1 MQTKEELRDVLNRH
15 FGESSVRALEDG
27 GCLVLADSLEAAAD
41 YLQDA
46 DFFSKINNRTHTIVP
61 DALAHDGNPDGI
73 LAKVDFKGKNG
84 FPSGNIVLEK
94 GFHRVRSHGGIGA
107 MHLTG
112 SMIQFPERDRYP
124 QEVNKTESAGR
135 FVSDILKTTTEVFHS
150 YENRKMPTYV
160 FVSPKMECALIT
172 GFDYEKDT
180 FNVITYYE
188 MTYKQAVA
196 KYGEDRVHVSG
207 ALQFPDIGD
216 SVSPHPLRQND
227 TDITAETESLPGA
240 AHGLL
245 YSDVDYTAIIRANVS
260 KKGIFLRSEELQQIQ
275 GFYCCKK
282 RQAFLMADALD
293 DISAPAV
300 LLHEI
305 GVHMAYDV
313 GCRDDMQKL
322 ADQAPQILAEA
333 AIRQDPVALRVEERL
348 TESEIFD
355 GDPNYALETCAYLV
369 EESFKA
375 AQPSNLTEY
384 WLTRVKYGINAW
396 LYDIGFRDVAR
407 LTHQELSLI
416 AQGNVE
422 TLSHDAVL
430 QRKVFHPTEEDSLDR
445 LQWLLEKRLGQAS
458 GRAVTQIVRD
468 LSKKREVPEESE
480 EVKTSRRMF

>member
-1 MQTKEELRDVLNRH
+1 METKEELRDVLNRH
-15 FGESSVRALEDG
+15 FGEASVRALEDG
-27 GCLVLADSLEAAAD
+27 GRLVLADSLEAAAD

-73 LAKVDFKGKNG
+73 LARVDFKGKNG
-84 FPSGNIVLEK
+84 FPSGNVIVEPGRHRANKHRGK
-94 GFHRVRSHGGIGA
+94 GAI
-107 MHLTG
+107 HLTG
-112 SMIQFPERDRYP
+112 SALEFPHRDLYP
-124 QEVNKTESAGR
+124 EESNKTESGVRA
-135 FVSDILKTTTEVFHS
+135 VVDVLLSTDEVIRTNS
-150 YENRKMPTYV
+150 NRKEEEFV
-160 FVSPKMECALIT
+160 FYSKKMRQILIT
-172 GFDYEKDT
+172 TYDFEKEQ
-180 FNVITYYE
+180 FKVITNYAVKPYKVDE
-188 MTYKQAVA
+188 M
-196 KYGEDRVHVSG
+196 GNDRVRASG
-207 ALQFPDIGD
+207 AIHLPEIGD
-216 SVSPHPLRQND
+216 SVSPHPFNQND
-227 TDITAETESLPGA
+227 TDTTTNTESLPGEA
-240 AHGLL
+240 QRAS
-245 YSDVDYTAIIRANVS
+245 YSDVDYTGFVRHLINNADESTIGQEQARV
-260 KKGIFLRSEELQQIQ
+260 Q
-275 GFYCCKK
+275 GFYSRKN
-282 RQAFLMADALD
+282 RQAFLIADTLNEV
-293 DISAPAV
+293 SAPAV

-384 WLTRVKYGINAW
+384 WLSRVRYGINTW

-445 LQWLLEKRLGQAS
+445 LQWFLEKRLGQAS

-468 LSKKREVPEESE
+468 LSKKQEVPEESE

>member
-1 MQTKEELRDVLNRH
+1 MGNKEELRDVLNRH
-15 FGESSVRALEDG
+15 FGEASVRALEDG
-27 GCLVLADSLEAAAD
+27 GRLVLADSLEAAAD

-46 DFFSKINNRTHTIVP
+46 DFFSKINNRTRTIVP

-73 LAKVDFKGKNG
+73 LARVDFKGKSDFPNG
-84 FPSGNIVLEK
+84 EIVLNEGK
-94 GFHRVRSHGGIGA
+94 QRQRSQFGA
-107 MHLTG
+107 VHLTYNL
-112 SMIQFPERDRYP
+112 FVHKERDKFK
-124 QEVNKTESAGR
+124 EIENKTESAAR
-135 FVSDILKTTTEVFHS
+135 EVVEILRTATDVFRS
-150 YENRKMPTYV
+150 YESKKRTQYV
-160 FVSPKMECALIT
+160 FYSRKRQEALIT
-172 GFDYEKDT
+172 EYDDWSGQYLVT
-180 FNVITYYE
+180 TYYGVNLSTAE
-188 MTYKQAVA
+188 RRW
-196 KYGEDRVHVSG
+196 GSDRVRVSG
-207 ALQFPDIGD
+207 ANLIPEIGG
-216 SVSPHPLRQND
+216 SVPPHPWHQA
-227 TDITAETESLPGA
+227 TDLKTESENLPGKS
-240 AHGLL
+240 HGLL
-245 YSDVDYTAIIRANVS
+245 YSDADYTGFVLDLIHNAKQSVTGKAE
-260 KKGIFLRSEELQQIQ
+260 RSVQ
-275 GFYCCKK
+275 GFYSLANK
-282 RQAFLMADALD
+282 QAFLIADALD
-293 DISAPAV
+293 DVSAPAV

-430 QRKVFHPTEEDSLDR
+430 QRKVLHPTEEDSLDR
-445 LQWLLEKRLGQAS
+445 LQWFLEKRLGQAS